1 MFSFFIVC
9 VRAGE
14 RKKVCE
20 YSQNCTHK
28 LYRRSRCS
36 LLFTRQVF
44 RLAGHGLFSPSRTE
58 VQWQIENILSAYG
71 DGFTEDSHLIPYSP
85 IRFGS
90 APETIIFHNIAQKAE
105 GCQGGSAFSAEQ
117 DPLSA
122 LGDSCEI

>member
-1 MFSFFIVC
+1 MKEKKFVNTVKTALTNFTVVC
-9 VRAGE
+9 V
-14 RKKVCE
+14 V
-20 YSQNCTHK
+20 
-28 LYRRSRCS
+28 
-36 LLFTRQVF
+36 LFLFSRQVF

-117 DPLSA
+117 DPPGLHGHHGSA
-122 LGDSCEI
+122 ETGLFSRFVG